1 MHEYTEIAHLYAQD
15 FADVDED
22 IAFYRSLARHL
33 GGSVLELMCG
43 TGRVC
48 VPLAQAGCTT
58 VGVDA
63 SEAMLA
69 IAQRSLAANP
79 HIPLT
84 LHHGDVRHWQSEQ
97 RFRLAIIALNSFM
110 HFTNITEQM
119 ATLQNVH
126 GLLSDQGTLVID
138 VFHPD
143 MRSLPHYQGDMVLDK
158 QFTMPDGRH
167 VQKFV
172 SQWSNV
178 MAQIIQVVFMYDV
191 IDASRQVQRF
201 SATFAM
207 RYFWRFEIEHLLAR
221 CGFVVQEIY
230 GGYDLEPFD
239 EASTQMIVVATKH
252 NQRT

>member
-22 IAFYRSLARHL
+22 ISFYRSLARHL
-33 GGSVLELMCG
+33 GGPVLELMCG

-48 VPLAQAGCTT
+48 VPLAKAGCTT

-69 IAQRSLAANP
+69 FAQQSLDAQP
-79 HIPLT
+79 HLPLT
-84 LHHGDVRHWQSEQ
+84 LHLGDVRSWQSTQ

-110 HFTNITEQM
+110 HFTSVAEQI
-119 ATLQNVH
+119 ATLNNVH
-126 GLLSDQGTLVID
+126 ELLDDKGTLVID

-167 VQKFV
+167 VHKFV

-178 MAQIIQVVFMYDV
+178 MNQIIQVVFMYDV
-191 IDASRQVQRF
+191 IDTARHVQRY

-221 CGFVVQEIY
+221 CGFVVQDIY
-230 GGYDLEPFD
+230 GGYDLEAFD
-239 EASTQMIVVATKH
+239 EASTQMIVVATKA
-252 NQRT
+252 